1 MRTIVIVAALSW
13 VALAVGCDDEN
24 EDGLAVGTYN
34 AGLAPGFV
42 PFTEER
48 APLTIQAIAEQ
59 PLDVLCV
66 QEMWTA
72 ESVTALRTASASRWP
87 NTFFPAADPGDVV
100 STTPACEAAALTP
113 LATCVS
119 TSCAG
124 LPTDQLTG
132 CVLGGCQPEINAL
145 DAACSTCLAANI
157 GASFDAIAG
166 TCTTMPSSPYAFGG
180 SFGVGLLSRQPLLE
194 PDFLVLDSTFNRRG
208 VIYARVDTDRVGEV
222 HVFCTHLTAI
232 FADIPFPTAGG
243 SWEAEQRAQIE
254 EMLAFIDEK
263 TDDDDRVIIL
273 GDLNTGPAFGDVEAE
288 EAANYALFT
297 NAGFEN
303 PFIDDVDV
311 AACTFCADNPLV
323 SDTSASVTIDH
334 MLVRGLDADGTAR
347 RFLTQPVEIDVDGEP
362 TTVALSDHWGVR
374 ATLFE

>member
-1 MRTIVIVAALSW
+1 MRTIVIMAALSW
-13 VALAVGCDDEN
+13 VALAVGCDDE
-24 EDGLAVGTYN
+24 EDGLEVGTFN

-59 PLDVLCV
+59 PLDILCV
-66 QEMWTA
+66 QEVWTPA
-72 ESVTALRTASASRWP
+72 SVQALREASASRWP
-87 NTFFPAADPGDVV
+87 NTFFPAPDPGDVV

-119 TSCAG
+119 SSCAG

-145 DAACSTCLAANI
+145 DTACSTCLAANI
-157 GASFDAIAG
+157 GASFDAIAA
-166 TCTTMPSSPYAFGG
+166 TCTTMPSSPFAFGG
-180 SFGVGLLSRQPLLE
+180 SFGVGLLSRQAILD

-208 VIYARVDTDRVGEV
+208 VIYGRVDTDRVGEV

-232 FADIPFPTAGG
+232 FDDIPFPVAGG

-263 TDDDDRVIIL
+263 TDEDDRVIIL
-273 GDLNTGPAFGDVEAE
+273 GDLNTGPAFDGVEAE

-297 NAGFEN
+297 DAGFEN
-303 PFIDDVDV
+303 PFLDEVDF
-311 AACTFCADNPLV
+311 ADCTFCASNPIV
-323 SDTSASVTIDH
+323 SDTAASVAIDH
-334 MLVRGLDADGTAR
+334 LLVRGLDADGTAR
-347 RFLTQPVEIDVDGEP
+347 RFLTEPVDVEVDGET
-362 TTVALSDHWGVR
+362 TTVAFSDHFGVR